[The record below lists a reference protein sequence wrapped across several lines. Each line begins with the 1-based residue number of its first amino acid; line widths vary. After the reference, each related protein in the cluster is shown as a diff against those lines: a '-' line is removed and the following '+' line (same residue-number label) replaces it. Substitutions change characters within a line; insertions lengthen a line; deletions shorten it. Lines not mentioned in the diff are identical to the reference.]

1 MLDNLPL
8 QSTAT
13 AVMNWLK
20 SVLRIN

>member
-1 MLDNLPL
+1 VLDNLPL
-8 QSTAT
+8 PSTAT